1 MTAAVEAKRC
11 KDCGPESKR
20 PATYPGPRCATHHR
34 EARKA
39 SKLRAHGR
47 HVERTYGITAED
59 YWALYQA
66 QDGRCFICRRAT
78 GKAKRL
84 PVDHDHGTGEVRGLL
99 CGPCNR
105 DVLGHLRHDAAA
117 FVRAIE
123 YLLDPPARAVL
134 GDRRNAGQMDAGATN
149 GVAGG

>member
-1 MTAAVEAKRC
+1 MSAPAAKRC
-11 KDCGPESKR
+11 KVCGPDSSR
-20 PATYPGPRCATHHR
+20 PAPYPGPRCATHHR

-39 SKLRAHGR
+39 AKLRAHGR
-47 HVERTYGITAED
+47 HVERTYGITAEE

-105 DVLGHLRHDAAA
+105 DVLGHLRHDPEAL
-117 FVRAIE
+117 VRALE
-123 YLLDPPARAVL
+123 YLLDPPARAAL
-134 GDRRNAGQMDAGATN
+134 GGVRIAVQSGAGPAIGPSRE
-149 GVAGG
+149 